1 MIVYGTRATL
11 LKSEY
16 FFEPCPNCKATNSVQ
31 ISIFG
36 RYAHIFWIPFFP
48 IGKKGVSVCSNC
60 KQVLKDKDM
69 PDSLKLSYD
78 NLKAHTK
85 TPVWNFSGLGIVAL
99 VAIGLTISENHKN
112 DKIGRYLA
120 APKKGDVFQL
130 KFNDT
135 VYTLYQVAKVDPD
148 TVFFFSGK
156 YQTNTETGL
165 DDLEAK
171 GFDTDSV
178 EGVSKGALAAMH
190 KKDDIID
197 IVRK

>member
-16 FFEPCPNCKATNSVQ
+16 LFEPCPNCKATNSVQ

-69 PDSLKLSYD
+69 PDTLKLSYD
-78 NLKAHTK
+78 NLKTHAK
-85 TPVWNFSGLGIVAL
+85 TPIWNFSGLAIVAL

-120 APKKGDVFQL
+120 APKKGDIFEL
-130 KFNDT
+130 K
-135 VYTLYQVAKVDPD
+135 LAD
-148 TVFFFSGK
+148 TVFTLYKVQKADADTIYFSPAK
-156 YQTNTETGL
+156 YQTNLETDVSSL
-165 DDLEAK
+165 SVR
-171 GFDTDSV
+171 GFDEDSV
-178 EGVSKGALAAMH
+178 YAVPKSSLLKMN
-190 KKDDIID
+190 KKEEILDIERD
-197 IVRK
+197 